1 MGAFW
6 NPHGGIIIS
15 DRKLVRNEVSLLK
28 RKWSEQLQVSA
39 STLGDCWKKIKGAVL
54 KLVFMLSNRRQLN
67 EDK

>member
-39 STLGDCWKKIKGAVL
+39 SPLGDCWKKIKGGCIEIGIYAFEQAQV
-54 KLVFMLSNRRQLN
+54 K
-67 EDK
+67 